1 MTPGQSEFIGSL
13 NRWATV
19 VGTLLFGVLLG
30 CPADAPNDLID
41 PVQVATEKAKNGNP
55 WGQLTLGSRRAL

>member
-1 MTPGQSEFIGSL
+1 
-13 NRWATV
+13 V